1 MNPPDNRQLSAS
13 TPTRD
18 VDLLGA
24 AEALRRSACKAQ
36 ALAVQTG
43 TPCYIW
49 RDGQVVNIG
58 GPAGVGGRPDRV

>member
-1 MNPPDNRQLSAS
+1 MNPPDNRQFSAS
-13 TPTRD
+13 TTRD

-24 AEALRRSACKAQ
+24 AEALRRSACKAL

-49 RDGQVVNIG
+49 RDGRVVNIG
-58 GPAGVGGRPDRV
+58 GPAGAGGRPDRA